1 MNLLTKKKREERRY
15 NVPVIGYLDK
25 GKVRFESILQAEAET
40 GINYNLIFESAIGK
54 IFCLT
59 HWEFENKEDE
69 ILYKSKYILPGKKT
83 RLPGING

>member
-1 MNLLTKKKREERRY
+1 MNLLTKKKRKERRY
-15 NVPVIGYLDK
+15 NVPVIGYLK
-25 GKVRFESILQAEAET
+25 EGKVRFDSILKAEEET

-69 ILYKSKYILPGKKT
+69 IQYKNKYVLPGKKMK
-83 RLPGING
+83 LPDFF